1 MNELIKRAAP
11 GLALAGVALSTVWL
25 FDPALHHGDTEET
38 AATATDTAQ
47 SDDADDDDA
56 SDGAD
61 GRAQAESTPDSAG
74 TDQGSGSTAQ
84 SAPASGDCSTTE
96 SATGPAVMTEWGP
109 VQVQVEFASDG
120 SVCSVQAV
128 AYPNND
134 PKSARIN
141 ARAIPYLDQQ
151 ASQVGTAFD
160 SVSGATYTS
169 EAYRESLQSILDQR

>member
-25 FDPALHHGDTEET
+25 FDPALHQGDTDE
-38 AATATDTAQ
+38 ASATAVDSGQ
-47 SDDADDDDA
+47 ADDDEDSPTQEA
-56 SDGAD
+56 A
-61 GRAQAESTPDSAG
+61 PDAG
-74 TDQGSGSTAQ
+74 TADQGTGSSDQA
-84 SAPASGDCSTTE
+84 APAAGDCSTTE
-96 SATGPAVMTEWGP
+96 SVTGQAVMTEWGP
-109 VQVQVEFASDG
+109 VQVQMEFAPDG
-120 SVCSVQAV
+120 SICSVQAV

-134 PKSARIN
+134 PKSSRIN

-169 EAYRESLQSILDQR
+169 AAYRQSMQSILDQR